1 MLAKTT
7 MFRWE
12 TVMRYLAVTA
22 AIGLTLL
29 SVSTSLRG
37 QRPDDQIDPRSLALL
52 EKGKAARAAGNLT
65 GANDLIETALAV
77 DPRNRQAFVVLAE
90 IARAQNLPG
99 KAIRLYR
106 EVLVLEPNDV
116 AALKGQG
123 EAMVQK
129 GAVEKAKE
137 NLAKINTLCA
147 KTCPESTTL
156 AAVIAKGPPVVS
168 ATAQIA
174 KQDAAAAAKN

>member
-1 MLAKTT
+1 
-7 MFRWE
+7 
-12 TVMRYLAVTA
+12 MRYLSVTA

-37 QRPDDQIDPRSLALL
+37 QRPDDQIDPRSGALL
-52 EKGKAARAAGNLT
+52 EKGRSLRAAGNLS
-65 GANDLIETALAV
+65 GANDIIETALAV
-77 DPRNRQAFVVLAE
+77 DPRNRPAFLVLAE
-90 IARAQNLPG
+90 IARTQNLPG

-106 EVLVLEPNDV
+106 EALTLEPNDV

-137 NLAKINTLCA
+137 NLAKIQKLCA
-147 KTCPESTTL
+147 ARTCPEGPQLS
-156 AAVIAKGPPVVS
+156 AAIAKGPPVVS
-168 ATAQIA
+168 ATAQVA
-174 KQDAAAAAKN
+174 KQDAQAAAKN